1 MKEFLLQELKD
12 HYGKIFVFFSVLA
25 LVLYGIHFFGDIL
38 ERKAGTNLTVQSPT
52 VNLSSD
58 GTVKQAPGQVYVTVA
73 AQDSSQSTMGV
84 QQKTEKSK
92 EDLKVAEKQNYSMTY
107 NGKEYT
113 LTPDFTETTK
123 LEKAQLV
130 VNREAN
136 MKINIDLPHVSGFIG
151 PAYSMKGN
159 SHIGVMAGKSLG
171 KNGPFMATGYASSAD
186 QAIGIAA
193 TWYTK

>member
-1 MKEFLLQELKD
+1 MKEFFKQELKD
-12 HYGKIFVFFSVLA
+12 NYGKIIVFFVILGI
-25 LVLYGIHFFGDIL
+25 VLYGIHFFGDIL

-58 GTVKQAPGQVYVTVA
+58 GTVKSAPGQVYVTVA
-73 AQDSSQSTMGV
+73 AQDTSQSTVGV

-107 NGKEYT
+107 NGKEYI
-113 LTPDFTETTK
+113 LTPDFTETSK

-136 MKINIDLPHVSGFIG
+136 LKINIDMPKIDGFVG
-151 PAYSMKGN
+151 PAYSNKGS
-159 SHIGVMAGKSLG
+159 SHIGVIAGKQLG
-171 KNGPFMATGYASSAD
+171 SNSPFMLTAAASSAD
-186 QAIGIAA
+186 QMIGLGA
-193 TWYTK
+193 TWYRK